1 MPNNSAENELPPPF
15 QTERIESGIH
25 EYYEYIRHSEI
36 PIIFF
41 GEKWSVTFANKAF
54 QNRYQYPE
62 DFLAAS
68 PDVRDIICPCD
79 SQGEKKD
86 TAGDICD
93 LFRPGTFVRAHVID
107 SEGVGVLS
115 LISVSEIPGS
125 CLVAATIYPVP
136 PASPS
141 LGIRDDGENVRS
153 EEDYGKIPVEIFE
166 SYPHAV
172 IVLYDTACRYYN
184 AEAHKLLGKNAFLK
198 DGIPKIRLVHND
210 FSEILDTMKS
220 HAGSSPSD
228 PRVIED
234 QLRTSRTR
242 SINVEI
248 LLVPLRDNSRN
259 LLVVFRDITQRK
271 NAESELLKRNN
282 QLLMMNEVMKVANS
296 VDTLDDMLQEIL
308 QTVTREMNFDLGWIY
323 LRDTDAKWA
332 TIVASSGVPEQ
343 FIETRMR
350 QNVLDY
356 PFNLVFF
363 AMQQHYVDN
372 LPNHPPG
379 PIDSKVLEEI
389 DAISYA
395 GIPLISDSVV
405 VGALYVG
412 RRSRYSFS
420 TFEKKTLEMI
430 GKEIGSTIL
439 RGILQ
444 DRLEDAYSDASLYLD
459 IMLHDIKNANAA
471 ILGYSQRLMDH
482 TMEEGSRYATKV
494 QWHTHHITDI
504 LNNVTTIRRITDES
518 TEMTPINLDALIS
531 AEILQYPDREIS
543 FMRTGCT
550 VWADGL
556 LSVVF
561 MNLIRNSIKYGGPGV
576 RIWISSEETDREV
589 TVSVEDDGPGLSDD
603 KKMQLF
609 SLFQESTTERGGRG
623 LGLHI
628 TRLLIRRYGGK
639 IRPGDRIPGCH
650 DKGLSIRFT
659 LRLAEETEDDGDILF

>member
-15 QTERIESGIH
+15 QTEHIESDIH
-25 EYYEYIRHSEI
+25 EYYEYMRHSEI
-36 PIIFF
+36 PVLFF
-41 GEKWSVTFANKAF
+41 GEKGSVIYANKAF
-54 QNRYQYPE
+54 HSIYQYPE
-62 DFLAAS
+62 DFMAGS
-68 PDVRDIICPCD
+68 PDLSEILYPCD
-79 SQGEKKD
+79 PRDDNSE
-86 TAGDICD
+86 TAGGICD
-93 LFRPGTFVRAHVID
+93 LFTPGTFIRAHVIN
-107 SEGVGVLS
+107 SEGVDVPS
-115 LISVSEIPGS
+115 LVSVSEIPGS
-125 CLVAATIYPVP
+125 SLAAATIYPV
-136 PASPS
+136 SPIS
-141 LGIRDDGENVRS
+141 LSPVGLPDDATVHAAGDDVT
-153 EEDYGKIPVEIFE
+153 IPFEIFGPF
-166 SYPHAV
+166 PHAV
-172 IVLYDTACRYYN
+172 IVLSDTACRYYN
-184 AEAHKLLGKNAFLK
+184 TAARKLLGKNTFQL
-198 DGIPKIRLVHND
+198 GSFPKIRLIHND
-210 FSEILDTMKS
+210 FSELADSLKS
-220 HAGSSPSD
+220 HAGSAP
-228 PRVIED
+228 PEPLVIED
-234 QLRTSRTR
+234 QLRISRTR
-242 SINVEI
+242 SIDVEI
-248 LLVPLRDNSRN
+248 MLVPLQDKSSN
-259 LLVVFRDITQRK
+259 LLVIFRDITRK
-271 NAESELLKRNN
+271 KHSESELLKRNS
-282 QLLMMNEVMKVANS
+282 QLLMLNEVMKVANS
-296 VDTLDDMLQEIL
+296 VDTLDGILDEIL
-308 QTVTREMNFDLGWIY
+308 QTVTREMKFDLGWIY

-332 TIVASSGVPEQ
+332 TIVASLGVPEQ
-343 FIETRMR
+343 FVETRVR

-389 DAISYA
+389 DALSYA

-430 GKEIGSTIL
+430 GSEIGSTIL

-471 ILGYSQRLMDH
+471 VLGYSRRLMDH
-482 TMEEGSRYATKV
+482 GMDEGSREIAKV
-494 QWHTHHITDI
+494 QWHTHHIKDI
-504 LNNVTTIRRITDES
+504 LDNVTTIRRITDEPQ
-518 TEMTPINLDALIS
+518 EMTPIHLDALIS
-531 AEILQYPDREIS
+531 AEIMQYPETEIS

-550 VWADGL
+550 VWADSL

-561 MNLIRNSIKYGGPGV
+561 TNLIRNSIKYGGPGV
-576 RIWISSEETDREV
+576 HIWISSEETEHEV

-609 SLFQESTTERGGRG
+609 SLFQESTSEQGGRG

-639 IRPGDRIPGCH
+639 ISPGDRIPGRP

-659 LRLAEETEDDGDILF
+659 LRLAEETEDDAEIMF